1 MPNIFGRA
9 LLKIYTKCMLS
20 TQHWIDLE

>member
-20 TQHWIDLE
+20 TQHWVDLE